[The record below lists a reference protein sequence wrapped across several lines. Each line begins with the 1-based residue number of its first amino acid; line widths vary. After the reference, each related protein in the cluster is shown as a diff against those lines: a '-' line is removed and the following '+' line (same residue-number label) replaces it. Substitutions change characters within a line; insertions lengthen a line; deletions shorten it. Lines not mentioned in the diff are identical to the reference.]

1 MAYNKVDVNVDINE
15 HFSLKISDSALSS
28 SLKTNHSPHEVEDLI
43 LAIDARMGSVEF
55 TQSLSVSLLSSLLP
69 DAQSH
74 LNAVELAEYKKNIQE
89 ISNLLGKIVEAEN
102 PTLL

>member
-43 LAIDARMGSVEF
+43 LAVDARMGSVEF
-55 TQSLSVSLLSSLLP
+55 TQSLSVSLLNSLLP

-74 LNAVELAEYKKNIQE
+74 LSAVELAEYKQHIQG
-89 ISNLLGKIVEAEN
+89 ISKILDKVIELN
-102 PTLL
+102 